1 MWSLH
6 RRGRGDMWDLNRDA
20 PWLADSL
27 RAHYEQRSFGGALFP
42 RAAREKWSG
51 TDPIRSQ
58 ALTGRPIPAI
68 AGKGIDRDP
77 IDCILDGRQKP
88 AAQILL
94 LRFVVRSSRDHLG
107 FCVRKE
113 PDGLHASDA

>member
-68 AGKGIDRDP
+68 AGNKNPYYLSVLPVVGIAVQMHDGQ
-77 IDCILDGRQKP
+77 DCNN
-88 AAQILL
+88 
-94 LRFVVRSSRDHLG
+94 V
-107 FCVRKE
+107 
-113 PDGLHASDA
+113 